1 MAKKEKG
8 EKKKGSCLM
17 TFLVSVLI
25 VLALAIVVPLIVIG
39 TGDTKKKKETQKNK
53 WQKKKL
59 MPMVGRKMTKLILK
73 QL

>member
-8 EKKKGSCLM
+8 EKKGSCLM

-39 TGDTKKKKETQKNK
+39 TGDTKKRGKH
-53 WQKKKL
+53 
-59 MPMVGRKMTKLILK
+59 RKTSGKRRN
-73 QL
+73 